1 MKFVLGILLT
11 ALLAGAL
18 IIYLILM
25 LNAHNMVYCGDVKN
39 GAGATARVTRIYTTD
54 LSANETL
61 SEIVRVMN
69 ESESGA
75 VSDEELTEILAQYQN
90 IIYAPVFDI
99 TLTQTDTSTFILE
112 GAVYN
117 GITEND
123 EPINSDYIYKNLG
136 LTAAATNAEF
146 LAAQNVYPEIES
158 GEEGFIERRYTIDPI
173 ITDENRGA
181 AFAFRDCDSFRVVFT
196 ATDDEKPPVITFV
209 YTYGVEADNP
219 LDFTGF
225 DNGVMAYHLTI
236 AYDENGNAY
245 PELELERQY
254 EAEEETSKT
263 DKSDKSDKKSK

>member
-11 ALLAGAL
+11 AMLAGAL
-18 IIYLILM
+18 VIYLILM

-39 GAGATARVTRIYTTD
+39 GTGATARVTRIYTTD
-54 LSANETL
+54 LSANDTL
-61 SEIVRVMN
+61 SEIVRAMN
-69 ESESGA
+69 ESENGA
-75 VSDEELTEILAQYQN
+75 VSDEELTEILVQYQN
-90 IIYAPVFDI
+90 IIYAPVFDV
-99 TLTQTDTSTFILE
+99 TLTQTDNSTFILE
-112 GAVYN
+112 GSVYN
-117 GITEND
+117 GITENG
-123 EPINSDYIYKNLG
+123 EPINSDYIYKDLG
-136 LTAAATNAEF
+136 LTAAATNAQF
-146 LAAQNVYPEIES
+146 LAAQNVYPAMES
-158 GEEGFIERRYTIDPI
+158 GEEGFVERRLTVDPI

-196 ATDDEKPPVITFV
+196 ATDDDFPPVITFI

-254 EAEEETSKT
+254 EAVEETT
-263 DKSDKSDKKSK
+263 KSDNKSK